1 MSEALLRDDY
11 RRQLTLWVLL
21 TAETTG
27 ISPTLAFDQVQ
38 EAFVAEPT
46 PADLSERTPFFAVER
61 TEDYLPSP
69 RQWAD
74 TRNRV
79 HRAVTF
85 FEQNQQRV
93 DAMIV
98 AASPKWR
105 LERMPLIDR
114 TILRM
119 GVAELLGE
127 KPRPR
132 ATLNGMIE
140 LAKLVGGEGTPA
152 FVNGILD
159 QIRRNLNI
167 PFAP

>member
-1 MSEALLRDDY
+1 
-11 RRQLTLWVLL
+11 
-21 TAETTG
+21 
-27 ISPTLAFDQVQ
+27 
-38 EAFVAEPT
+38 
-46 PADLSERTPFFAVER
+46 
-61 TEDYLPSP
+61 
-69 RQWAD
+69 
-74 TRNRV
+74 
-79 HRAVTF
+79 
-85 FEQNQQRV
+85 
-93 DAMIV
+93 
-98 AASPKWR
+98 
-105 LERMPLIDR
+105 MPLIDR

-140 LAKLVGGEGTPA
+140 LAKQVGGEGTPA